1 MSEHIL
7 FLHARKGSQASE
19 QPRPVVTG
27 PAETL
32 SKILAFA
39 KWLREYDF
47 DPCFRAEARAE
58 CERKGVPVAKFET
71 WLSQQREALRMK
83 GPGA

>member
-1 MSEHIL
+1 MSISFVRAIRGAQVDE
-7 FLHARKGSQASE
+7 
-19 QPRPVVTG
+19 RPCPETMG

-39 KWLREYDF
+39 KWLREYDS
-47 DPCFRAEARAE
+47 DPTFRAEARAE

-71 WLSQQREALRMK
+71 WLSQQRDALRMK

>member
-1 MSEHIL
+1 MSIA
-7 FLHARKGSQASE
+7 FVHARKSFHTVE
-19 QPRPVVTG
+19 RTRPDVAG

-39 KWLREYDF
+39 KWLREYDS

-58 CERKGVPVAKFET
+58 CEQKGVSVAEFEA
-71 WLSQQREALRMK
+71 WLSQQRDALRMK